1 MLQLGRGNGV
11 SQCHTLQRN
20 AQFVHQELIVS
31 QPGGRAP
38 QRAQTLPLGSAKAQG
53 CKTKSCARMAAIG
66 ATGGEEAAACS
77 QHMQQWL
84 CSTRCRCCATFV
96 PPAQHLAGKLGAFP
110 VQTHVLV
117 LDRGW
122 GWLQSQPSREGSPS
136 STVCSPCSS
145 QRRML

>member
-1 MLQLGRGNGV
+1 MGFPSATHCREMHSLSIRSLMCHSQVGGLPRGPKPY
-11 SQCHTLQRN
+11 LWARPRLRN
-20 AQFVHQELIVS
+20 I
-31 QPGGRAP
+31 R
-38 QRAQTLPLGSAKAQG
+38 
-53 CKTKSCARMAAIG
+53 TKSCAHMAAIG
-66 ATGGEEAAACS
+66 ATGGEEAAVCS